1 VFVQSITFQTPE
13 QPTSFPNMTN
23 DPFLPDS
30 QPSMSSS
37 AVVESPI
44 ATSLT
49 TKPLAPPTPALIELP
64 TCPVCLERMDET
76 TGLLTILCQH
86 VFHCACLERWKGTG
100 CPVCRYTQNS
110 AGLGVVA
117 WRAGGGAV
125 PEDYPTECS
134 VCGAL
139 ENLWVCLICGNLG
152 CGRYDG
158 AHAFA
163 HYEATRHS
171 YAMGI
176 ATQHVWDYAGDGYVH
191 RLIQNKADG
200 KLLDLPAVG
209 ADPGGR
215 GHRPGADGGLLAV
228 AGAAD
233 MVPRAKMEAMGNEYA
248 YLLTGQLDSQRAY
261 FEEQLERAA
270 DKARK
275 AAAAADL
282 AAGARDT
289 LARKLDELTRA
300 HEEALA
306 QARGLGRDVERER
319 ARAEKSAGLA
329 RSLGNDW
336 REEKTVNG
344 ALMERIAFLDRKVA
358 EEAEARRKVEEEKRE
373 LEEQNRDLSFFI
385 SGTERLKDAGE
396 EVVEGTVE
404 VANAPEASGRKKK
417 GKKK

>member
-1 VFVQSITFQTPE
+1 MFVQSITFQSPE
-13 QPTSFPNMTN
+13 QPSSFPNMTN

-30 QPSMSSS
+30 QPSGSSN
-37 AVVESPI
+37 AAVESPI

-49 TKPLAPPTPALIELP
+49 AKPLAPPTPALIELP

-110 AGLGVVA
+110 AAALGVAA
-117 WRAGGGAV
+117 WRAGGGAL

-139 ENLWVCLICGNLG
+139 DNLWVCLICGNLG

-215 GHRPGADGGLLAV
+215 GRRGDDGGLLAV

-233 MVPRAKMEAMGNEYA
+233 MVPRAKMDAMGNEYA
-248 YLLTGQLDSQRAY
+248 YLLTDQLDSQRAY

-275 AAAAADL
+275 AAVVAEKAAE
-282 AAGARDT
+282 ARDT

-300 HEEALA
+300 HEEAMA
-306 QARGLGRDVERER
+306 QARQLGRDVERER
-319 ARAEKSAGLA
+319 ARAEKSVGVARGL
-329 RSLGNDW
+329 GKDW

-344 ALMERIAFLDRKVA
+344 ALMERIAFLDKKVA
-358 EEAEARRKVEEEKRE
+358 DEEAA
-373 LEEQNRDLSFFI
+373 
-385 SGTERLKDAGE
+385 
-396 EVVEGTVE
+396 
-404 VANAPEASGRKKK
+404 
-417 GKKK
+417 